1 MKTLDNRST
10 KTGEPT
16 TETDTDGFKD
26 VLLSPWHEIVGKC
39 IDIHQDAEE
48 FSLTLKVNGQALK
61 VVIPAL
67 NQDSFPS
74 QFIGKRI
81 GVLRTD
87 DLTRPFVVREIRR

>member
-16 TETDTDGFKD
+16 TETDTDGFAE

-39 IDIHQDAEE
+39 IDMHRDDENI
-48 FSLTLKVNGQALK
+48 SLILKVNGQALK
-61 VVIPAL
+61 VIIPAL
-67 NQDSFPS
+67 NQNLLLP

-81 GVLRTD
+81 GILRTD
-87 DLTRPFVVREIRR
+87 DPARHFVVRVI